1 LIQIVVII
9 QLIINIISIKIIVQ
23 ILVQLILFRIVII
36 MIIKKIIP
44 NNVVLEITDK
54 DNKIIKINFHNRNRK
69 ELYDGNIVY
78 IPILKRYYRVK

>member
-1 LIQIVVII
+1 
-9 QLIINIISIKIIVQ
+9 
-23 ILVQLILFRIVII
+23 